1 MEAFSKMI
9 FKLEGNC
16 LYEGFRVR
24 HNGTQVSHLLFADDT
39 LVFSSDS
46 VQQIHY
52 ISASLICFRLCSGLS
67 INAAKSTAVGMGE
80 THCQQPVVSSLGCTI
95 TDFPIPYLGMPVGA
109 SYRCR
114 RIWDA
119 VIENFEARL
128 QGWMGRCLTYGG
140 RLILI
145 KFVLSAIAIF
155 MMTVYSMPKFVA
167 KRLNGIM

>member
-1 MEAFSKMI
+1 MEAFNKMI
-9 FKLEGNC
+9 FKLEGNG
-16 LYEGFRVR
+16 LYEGFRVH
-24 HNGTQVSHLLFADDT
+24 HNGIQVSHLLFADDT

-80 THCQQPVVSSLGCTI
+80 THCQRPLVSSLGCTI
-95 TDFPIPYLGMPVGA
+95 TYFPIPYLGMPAGA

-114 RIWDA
+114 RIWDV

-140 RLILI
+140 RLI
-145 KFVLSAIAIF
+145 
-155 MMTVYSMPKFVA
+155 
-167 KRLNGIM
+167 